1 MSNTRPPT
9 LTATIVQMPMG
20 HIGKIRPTHH
30 AHNPH
35 GRTLTLTVTVPI
47 TLEISI
53 SPDDLHFLKA
63 A

>member
-1 MSNTRPPT
+1 
-9 LTATIVQMPMG
+9 MPMG